1 MRKSLTVL
9 AIVLMVSLV
18 SVSAHDPR
26 TTAKEV
32 GVSLSV
38 EGSGN
43 VLIKYKAMHF
53 NQAAYEQL
61 KTNDQRREGLNKRVW
76 NNLGTADVG
85 FDVVVGGESL
95 PKGTYTF
102 GLNIDPGDQFSLLF
116 ASAGATKKIS
126 LKTQSGPEVPYLTLS
141 LTPTDAP
148 DTFVLEGRCGA
159 FQGTA
164 PVQVPSLKE
173 HKH

>member
-1 MRKSLTVL
+1 MRKSLAVL
-9 AIVLMVSLV
+9 VIVLVAALA

-38 EGSGN
+38 EGSGD

-53 NQAAYEQL
+53 NQAVYEQM
-61 KTNDQRREGLNKRVW
+61 KANDQRRERMNKGLWGNI
-76 NNLGTADVG
+76 GTADIG
-85 FDVVVGGESL
+85 FDVVIGEENL

-102 GLNIDPGDQFSLLF
+102 GINIDPGDQFSLVF
-116 ASAGATKKIS
+116 ANAGATKKIP
-126 LKTQSGPEVPYLTLS
+126 LKVQTGADVPYLTLA
-141 LTPTDAP
+141 LTPTEAP
-148 DTFVLEGRCGA
+148 DTFVLEGRCGT

-164 PVQVPSLKE
+164 PVQVPSPKE